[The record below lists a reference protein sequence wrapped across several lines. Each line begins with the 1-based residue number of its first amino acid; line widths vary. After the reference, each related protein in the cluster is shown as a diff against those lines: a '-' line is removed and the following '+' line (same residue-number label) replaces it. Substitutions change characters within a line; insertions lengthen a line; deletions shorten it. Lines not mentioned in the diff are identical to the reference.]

1 VGKMQNSRPRN
12 PIGHAGEGSSSGRP
26 PACPRSV
33 TVRPPLPLI
42 PFIPLIPLAVPVP
55 PVPPPSGF
63 RLPVLLLVLAWAV
76 LPAGILQGQMP
87 VPGGPPPLVQEVS
100 FEGADALSSSTLET
114 WIATQ
119 PTRCRAL
126 LLRPFCLFSDGAVIT
141 ERHRLDREE
150 LPRDELRLRVTYFR
164 HGFRETSV
172 AAEVQ
177 DHPEG
182 VEVRFRLEEGPPTL
196 LHELEVRQ
204 TREVLSGR
212 EIEAAGLPVEGRP
225 LSLDALEEGMERLRE
240 ELEAKGYLDARIQ
253 DTIEVRPERRE
264 AIVRVEIDPGARAT
278 VQRFDLAGNEEVED
292 RTILLALHLEEG
304 DVITAPLLRRSRN
317 ALHQSNLF
325 HEANVTVPDQPDSAK
340 VVTVQV
346 REAPPRLGR
355 IGGGFSTL
363 EFGQLEGRFSHY
375 NWMGGG
381 RRLDLRAGLGNLL
394 APQLTDFGPFHD
406 ILPGELGGVDE
417 GPFRR
422 PTWQL
427 SADFQQ
433 PAFRAAE
440 NVLAFGLFSNRR
452 IIPGISVDEG
462 YGAELSLIRRM
473 AFRSPLSLSYRF
485 EITSVE
491 AGDVFFCVNH
501 GICELSAI
509 ESLRGRNTLSPL
521 ALSYQTDRSDDP
533 LGPTSGYR
541 VRLDLEHASGATL
554 SDFRHNRVSG
564 DASWYQPFAGPPRHV
579 LAGRLRVG
587 WVRSLGGTA
596 EALGIAGP
604 GDGLLHPRKRFFAGG
619 ARSVRGFTENQ
630 LGPRI
635 LTIPRQELL
644 DEDGCTSEEIA
655 DRSCDASL
663 APTDAFSPRPIGGTS
678 LLEANVEY
686 RVPLGAA
693 TLAFFVDGALVGGRL
708 GALIQEAT
716 GAVTPGVG
724 ARFPSPAGPIRIDLG
739 YRPRAVAFLPVVTEG
754 EAPNETGRR
763 ELVQL
768 RERRPWDPLQDEGT
782 LGRILGRLT
791 LHFSIGEAF

>member
-1 VGKMQNSRPRN
+1 MRHPGSPPPPIRPR
-12 PIGHAGEGSSSGRP
+12 SG
-26 PACPRSV
+26 
-33 TVRPPLPLI
+33 T
-42 PFIPLIPLAVPVP
+42 
-55 PVPPPSGF
+55 
-63 RLPVLLLVLAWAV
+63 RLPVLLLTLVWAV
-76 LPAGILQGQMP
+76 LPAGNLQAQTTI
-87 VPGGPPPLVQEVS
+87 PGGPPPLVQEVS
-100 FEGADALSSSTLET
+100 FEGAQELSPSTLEM
-114 WIATQ
+114 WVATQ

-126 LLRPFCLFSDGAVIT
+126 LLRPFCLFSDGAVFT
-141 ERHRLDREE
+141 ERHRLDPDE
-150 LPRDELRLRVTYFR
+150 LPRDELRLRVIYFR
-164 HGFRETSV
+164 EGFRE
-172 AAEVQ
+172 AAVSSEVR
-177 DHPEG
+177 DHPDG
-182 VEVRFRLEEGPPTL
+182 VGVRFHLEEGPPTL
-196 LHELEVRQ
+196 LRELEIRQ
-204 TREVLSGR
+204 TREVLSRR
-212 EIEAAGLPVEGRP
+212 EIEATGLPVEGRP
-225 LSLDALEEGMERLRE
+225 LSLDALAQGLEDLRE

-253 DTIEVRPERRE
+253 DTIEVFAESRE
-264 AIVRVEIDPGARAT
+264 ARVRVDIETGARAT
-278 VQRFDLAGNEEVED
+278 VEGFELVGNEEVED
-292 RTILLALHLEEG
+292 ETILLALHLEEG

-340 VVTVQV
+340 VVEVRL

-381 RRLDLRAGLGNLL
+381 RRLDLRAGVGNLL

-417 GPFRR
+417 APFRR

-433 PAFRAAE
+433 PAFRAAA
-440 NVLAFGLFSNRR
+440 NVLALGLFSNRR

-462 YGAELSLIRRM
+462 YGAEISLIRRL

-509 ESLRGRNTLSPL
+509 ESLRGRNTLSPI
-521 ALSYQTDRSDDP
+521 ALSYQTDRSDHP
-533 LGPTSGYR
+533 LGPTTGYR

-564 DASWYQPFAGPPRHV
+564 EASWYQPFAGPPPHV
-579 LAGRLRVG
+579 LAGRLRAG
-587 WVRSLGGTA
+587 WVRSLGGTS
-596 EALGIAGP
+596 EALGIAGSE
-604 GDGLLHPRKRFFAGG
+604 DGLLHPRKRFFAGG

-644 DEDGCTSEEIA
+644 DEDRCTPGEIA
-655 DRSCDASL
+655 DRSCDPSL
-663 APTDAFSPRPIGGTS
+663 APSDAFSPRPIGGTS

-686 RVPLGAA
+686 RIPLGAA

-708 GALIQEAT
+708 GAFFQEAT

-724 ARFPSPAGPIRIDLG
+724 ARFPSPAGPIRLDLG
-739 YRPRAVAFLPVVTEG
+739 FQPRAVAFLPVVTEG
-754 EAPNETGRR
+754 EAPGETGRR

-768 RERRPWDPLQDEGT
+768 QEQRPWDPLEDKGT

>member
-1 VGKMQNSRPRN
+1 MHESSSRSWV
-12 PIGHAGEGSSSGRP
+12 GHAGGRSCSGRP
-26 PACPRSV
+26 WAFFRNV
-33 TVRPPLPLI
+33 TVRPS
-42 PFIPLIPLAVPVP
+42 F
-55 PVPPPSGF
+55 PPPPPLSGIC
-63 RLPVLLLVLAWAV
+63 LPPLLLVPPLLLILVWAI
-76 LPAGILQGQMP
+76 LPAGRLQAQVP
-87 VPGGPPPLVQEVS
+87 NPGGPPPLVREVS
-100 FEGADALSSSTLET
+100 FEGADALSSSTLQT

-119 PTRCRAL
+119 PTRCRAF
-126 LLRPFCLFSDGAVIT
+126 LLRPFCFFSDGSVIT

-164 HGFRETSV
+164 EGFREASV
-172 AAEVQ
+172 SAGVH

-196 LHELEVRQ
+196 LQELTILQ
-204 TREVLSGR
+204 NQEVLNRR

-225 LSLDALEEGMERLRE
+225 LSLDALAQGLEHLRE
-240 ELEAKGYLDARIQ
+240 ELRAKGYLDVRIQ
-253 DTIEVRPERRE
+253 DTIEVAAERRE
-264 AIVRVEIDPGARAT
+264 ALVRVEIDPGARAT
-278 VQRFDLAGNEEVED
+278 VQRFDLVGNEEVED
-292 RTILLALHLEEG
+292 ETILLALHLEEG
-304 DVITAPLLRRSRN
+304 DAITTPLLRRSRN

-325 HEANVTVPDQPDSAK
+325 HEANVTVTDQPDSAK
-340 VVTVQV
+340 VVEVRV

-417 GPFRR
+417 APFRR

-427 SADFQQ
+427 SAEFQQ

-440 NVLAFGLFSNRR
+440 NVLALGLFSNRR

-462 YGAELSLIRRM
+462 YGAEISLIRRL

-509 ESLRGRNTLSPL
+509 ESLRGRNTLSPFSL
-521 ALSYQTDRSDDP
+521 RYQTDRSDDP
-533 LGPTSGYR
+533 LGPTTGYR

-564 DASWYQPFAGPPRHV
+564 EASWYQPFAGPPRHV
-579 LAGRLRVG
+579 LAGRVRAG
-587 WVRSLGGTA
+587 WVRSQGGTA
-596 EALGIAGP
+596 DALGIAGP
-604 GDGLLHPRKRFFAGG
+604 EDGLLHPRKRFFAGG

-635 LTIPRQELL
+635 LTVPRQELL
-644 DEDGCTSEEIA
+644 DEDGCTAGEIA
-655 DRSCDASL
+655 DRSCDPSL

-686 RVPLGAA
+686 RIPLGTA

-708 GALIQEAT
+708 GTFIQEAT

-739 YRPRAVAFLPVVTEG
+739 FRPRAVAFLPVVTEDG
-754 EAPNETGRR
+754 TPDETGRR

-768 RERRPWDPLQDEGT
+768 RDRRPWDPLEEEGT
-782 LGRILGRLT
+782 LGQILGRLT